1 MRRGRRHGATVAL
14 TGPPHFQ
21 GNPRNAGCMEEAAP
35 DREPDNGSGKGD
47 TSGQSPAAGGSV
59 AVAAPPAD
67 ALDAGGIQ
75 LPVWAKALGWSS
87 TTTTAIAVT
96 AVAQARC
103 WRDMC
108 RGYREPGRPRSTV
121 QEPAIEGPG
130 LHTRPDDA
138 LRTGAGVRACS
149 HHASPARSRV

>member
-1 MRRGRRHGATVAL
+1 M
-14 TGPPHFQ
+14 
-21 GNPRNAGCMEEAAP
+21 
-35 DREPDNGSGKGD
+35 
-47 TSGQSPAAGGSV
+47 
-59 AVAAPPAD
+59 AVAAHPAA

-75 LPVWAKALGWSS
+75 LPVWTKALGWFGIAGLIYLLICAVSIISRGFAGLGGDAAHSMFAFAANPWVGLSVGVLGTVLIQSS